1 MLDVPPLRLLPAY
14 DAALQALPMLE
25 KSALQVCVQALVTNM
40 TKIYLFSHYLCNDM
54 VYVFGAGEISAAG
67 MCASIGYINDQNLP
81 V

>member
-1 MLDVPPLRLLPAY
+1 
-14 DAALQALPMLE
+14 
-25 KSALQVCVQALVTNM
+25 M
-40 TKIYLFSHYLCNDM
+40 TKIYLKGHILRNNT

>member
-1 MLDVPPLRLLPAY
+1 MY
-14 DAALQALPMLE
+14 
-25 KSALQVCVQALVTNM
+25 ALVTEM